1 MYESLKVIE
10 QPAQKQVIEQPAQKQ
25 VIEKPAQKY
34 AMKTLAREVK
44 LTSQVS
50 TAQHQRIMAK

>member
-34 AMKTLAREVK
+34 EDFSSRGHVNF
-44 LTSQVS
+44 SSFNSS
-50 TAQHQRIMAK
+50 TPKNNG